1 MTPQEYNERTF
12 AILLHYSMY
21 LKTGKLQDLQTE
33 QPTEEY
39 KKLIKECVQEIDLFN
54 KQLNPLT
61 KNEESI

>member
-21 LKTGKLQDLQTE
+21 LKTGKIQTLQTE
-33 QPTEEY
+33 EPTEEY
-39 KKLIKECVQEIDLFN
+39 KELIKQCVKEIDLFN

-61 KNEESI
+61 KDEESI